1 LGLIEYRIDRRSGV
15 TPYMQIVQQTRHAM
29 RLGLL
34 VPGDKL
40 PTARE
45 VVATTAVNPNT
56 VLKAYRELEHEGLVD
71 SRAGVGAFVRRTL
84 GRLEASVESPL
95 GTELRGWMQRAK
107 QTELERVDIEALVKA
122 VIDEVFDHGH
132 DAGLDASTTER

>member
-1 LGLIEYRIDRRSGV
+1 MIEYRIDRRSGV

>member
-1 LGLIEYRIDRRSGV
+1 MIEYRIDRRSGV

-122 VIDEVFDHGH
+122 VIDEVFGGGH
-132 DAGLDASTTER
+132 DAFVDDCTTER

>member
-1 LGLIEYRIDRRSGV
+1 LIEYRIDRRSGMA
-15 TPYMQIVQQTRHAM
+15 PYMQIVQQTRHAM

-45 VVATTAVNPNT
+45 VVAATAINPNT

-71 SRAGVGAFVRRTL
+71 SRAGVGSFVRRTL
-84 GRLEASVESPL
+84 GRLEASLESPL
-95 GTELRGWMQRAK
+95 GNELRAWTRRARDA
-107 QTELERVDIEALVKA
+107 ELERVDVEALLKA
-122 VIDEVFDHGH
+122 VTDEIFDS
-132 DAGLDASTTER
+132 GLSTEK

>member
-1 LGLIEYRIDRRSGV
+1 
-15 TPYMQIVQQTRHAM
+15 MQIVQQTRHAM

-122 VIDEVFDHGH
+122 VIDEVFGGGH
-132 DAGLDASTTER
+132 DAFVDDCTTER

>member
-1 LGLIEYRIDRRSGV
+1 MIEYRIDRRSGV

-71 SRAGVGAFVRRTL
+71 SRAGVGSFVRRTL

-122 VIDEVFDHGH
+122 VIDEVFDDGH

>member
-1 LGLIEYRIDRRSGV
+1 LIEYRIDRRSGV

>member
-1 LGLIEYRIDRRSGV
+1 
-15 TPYMQIVQQTRHAM
+15 MQIVQQTRHAM

-45 VVATTAVNPNT
+45 MVAATAINPNT

-71 SRAGVGAFVRRTL
+71 SRAGVGSFVRRTL
-84 GRLEASVESPL
+84 GRLEASLESPL
-95 GTELRGWMQRAK
+95 GNELRAWMRRARDA
-107 QTELERVDIEALVKA
+107 ELERVDVEALLKA
-122 VIDEVFDHGH
+122 VTDEIFDSGR
-132 DAGLDASTTER
+132 TTER